1 MAPRRSSY
9 EFQEDEDGHEALQ
22 RAGKALLGAK
32 VGKDQLLR
40 TLRSAAEHLAEAA
53 QSSDS
58 AKLAS
63 RDLAKALGS
72 PQLLQ
77 HKDKEV
83 RLYSALCLCHILR
96 LNAPDTPYSDEQLQS
111 IFELFNSVYS
121 ELEDPASPH
130 FQLCLST
137 LETVSQVKCSL
148 LILDLPTW
156 EELTVSLFT
165 TLMDVVN
172 EENVEM
178 LQGTV
183 LELLRSMVEEA
194 DDLPQAQLD
203 VLLTRLLPPHRA
215 ESPAGHALAAA
226 LLQRTETTVQ
236 PHLQKFLTALLT
248 GARTDSELK
257 GDYHSLFYAIH
268 ETVPQALLPLLP
280 LLRDELEAD
289 GEGAK
294 RAPTVDLVARLFT
307 QHTSGAGI
315 IKEYPAL
322 LEGLLGRA
330 CDKEAEVRRKVLE
343 YAGPLVD
350 ACEGSEARQA
360 AIVRA
365 AVGRLYDV
373 DDGVRKAAV
382 AAVGALLQRRPGLAS
397 SQHTEGRGPVLGCL
411 VARLRDK
418 KMAVRREAAAQ
429 LGSLLRGWVLLAA
442 ESPAHAPPRSVILSI
457 PLVLCNIAVRDTEL
471 GAHIFDTVFRAGVF
485 PPKLPPAET
494 ARWWAAMW
502 RQAGEEH
509 RPMLVRILQGKAA
522 MQRQVQLLVALR
534 GAAKD
539 KRASSLAGAGSSM
552 GAGAAGAPAPSGSL
566 LTAGGGAA
574 GQGADPEARLQGLV
588 HDLAA
593 VLKDVSRPEEG
604 LQKLLEQKDNHIFKG
619 LSTLATLGC
628 PFKDA
633 VAAGKDVMQRVGSK
647 GPAADLTRALVARLT
662 PNLLPPEVL
671 QAAMEAA
678 AQSEEVQHFLV
689 DVAGASPQLLAQSM
703 APLEE
708 MSDADGP
715 LLAECA
721 AKVLARAARPMLAHC
736 AATKQPVPAALSGKL
751 TGMCTEGSPTGVK
764 AAVKALVAVLGPE
777 RAASVAAEL
786 ADKLVAQ
793 LKAPATL
800 RSHARLLAALKGLSM
815 LGRLL
820 PAAFERVADEVLD
833 FVVADLMEADVS
845 RGKPLVPV
853 DPAKT
858 GRKWRHPSP
867 STALKSAA
875 LRTLCQALVPDSSRA
890 QPSQAMIE
898 RAQIVW
904 ELLEQLLDTDA
915 EAEQFQPFAFVFPRS
930 GDAEEQRGAKRRRVE
945 GGGSGSD
952 EEAEEDEELECTDAA
967 WVRYSAVCGLLRLAR
982 TYDSAMPASLYANL
996 ALTFQEPLVET
1007 RRSMT
1012 AKLTRAV
1019 GWLTTKGQSA
1029 QRSAKY
1035 AAVLALMAIDP
1046 EDRNRAAALR
1056 ALRDYVLTRRAAVA
1070 RLSQAQAAAGGGGGN
1085 LLGDMPEFML
1095 PFLIFLLAHHPDYPT
1110 EEALEEFAQADAEER
1125 EELYGQGGTPFTPFA
1140 GMLQFALEALVVPS
1154 DNPTTPSEVARHL
1167 PALLKMLR
1175 SLKFCEDASGEPR
1188 TQEAH
1193 QLCDIAMV
1201 LLRQIALRLTKGKPA
1216 EPGRFPGQVVLP
1228 RMCFRPNMQ
1237 GQGKKSDGSDLPESR
1252 FFSPA
1257 LLQDDLFFRRLQ
1269 LMPGLPAPAKGGGRQ
1284 RGRPAAQQAKR
1295 GKGRKAAAA
1304 AAEEGEDTEM
1314 AEASEGES
1322 VGGTPAPGDAA
1333 DAHGGQ
1339 PGSSARQRKPAAGKR
1354 GRAAAAAE
1362 DEGGDSGAES
1372 AGGATAGGEQE
1383 EQEEQQRLAPRTK
1396 KLGSNGSGKRAAAPR
1411 SRPAG
1416 TPSRQQPRRGTK
1428 AEAAAKLR
1436 DESSEEEEEG
1446 EEEVAPAGSSQET
1459 EAEDEAPRRQR
1470 LHQSEQVQQQRGGR
1484 ATAPAAAGPHGR
1496 NLRADTEDEEWED
1509 DEAAQQEPAQP
1520 PPRAAAK
1527 TARQPAKQQPKQPRK
1542 QPQGVDSP
1550 GQENRAASNA
1560 AATAKRGGG
1569 SKPVAAGKAKAAAA
1583 PAAKGKAAVKPLL
1596 KRARA

>member
-9 EFQEDEDGHEALQ
+9 EFQDDEDSHEALQ

-32 VGKDQLLR
+32 LGKDQLLR
-40 TLRSAAEHLAEAA
+40 TLRSAGEHLAEAA
-53 QSSDS
+53 QSSNS

-83 RLYSALCLCHILR
+83 RLYVALCLCHILR
-96 LNAPDTPYSDEQLQS
+96 LSAPDTPFSDEQLQS

-121 ELEDPASPH
+121 ELDDPASPH

-148 LILDLPTW
+148 LILDLPNW
-156 EELTVSLFT
+156 EELTVSLFS
-165 TLMDVVN
+165 TLLDVVN
-172 EENVEM
+172 EENAE
-178 LQGTV
+178 LLHGTV

-203 VLLTRLLPPHRA
+203 VLLTRLLPAHRT
-215 ESPAGHALAAA
+215 ESPAGHSLAAS
-226 LLQRTETTVQ
+226 LVQRTETTVQ
-236 PHLQKFLTALLT
+236 PYLQKFLTALLT

-294 RAPTVDLVARLFT
+294 RGPTADLVARLFT
-307 QHTSGAGI
+307 QHPSGATI
-315 IKEYPAL
+315 IAEYPAL

-330 CDKEAEVRRKVLE
+330 CDKEAEVRCKVLE
-343 YAGPLVD
+343 HAGPLVD

-360 AIVRA
+360 AIVQA
-365 AVGRLYDV
+365 AVGRLHDV

-382 AAVGALLQRRPGLAS
+382 GAVGALLQRRPALAS
-397 SQHTEGRGPVLGCL
+397 SQHTEGRGQVLGCL

-418 KMAVRREAAAQ
+418 KMTVRREAATQ
-429 LGSLLRGWVLLAA
+429 LGGLLRCWVQLAA
-442 ESPAHAPPRSVILSI
+442 ESPAHAPPRGAILSI

-471 GAHIFDTVFRAGVF
+471 GAHIFDSVFRAGIF
-485 PPKLPPAET
+485 PPKLPPAEA

-522 MQRQVQLLVALR
+522 VQRQVQLVVALR

-552 GAGAAGAPAPSGSL
+552 GAGAAGGPAPSGSL
-566 LTAGGGAA
+566 LTAGGGGGGA
-574 GQGADPEARLQGLV
+574 GQAGDPEARLQSLV
-588 HDLAA
+588 HELAA

-619 LSTLATLGC
+619 LSTLATFGC

-633 VAAGKDVMQRVGSK
+633 VAAGKDVMQRVGSR
-647 GPAADLTRALVARLT
+647 GPAADVTRALVARLT
-662 PNLLPPEVL
+662 PSLLSPEVL

-689 DVAGASPQLLAQSM
+689 DIARASPQLLAQSM
-703 APLEE
+703 AALDA
-708 MSDADGP
+708 MFDADDP

-721 AKVLARAARPMLAHC
+721 AKVLAHAARPMLAHC
-736 AATKQPVPAALSGKL
+736 AASKQPVPKSLPGKL
-751 TGMCTEGSPTGVK
+751 TGMCTEGSPAGVK
-764 AAVKALVAVLGPE
+764 AAVKALVAVLGAE
-777 RAASVAAEL
+777 RAAAMAAEL

-800 RSHARLLAALKGLSM
+800 RTHTRLLAALKGLSM

-820 PAAFERVADEVLD
+820 PATFERVADEVLD
-833 FVVADLMEADVS
+833 FVVADLLEADVS
-845 RGKPLVPV
+845 RGKPLVPE
-853 DPAKT
+853 DASKT

-867 STALKSAA
+867 TTALKSAA

-890 QPSQAMIE
+890 QPTRAMIE

-915 EAEQFQPFAFVFPRS
+915 EAEQFHLFAFVFPRAS
-930 GDAEEQRGAKRRRVE
+930 DAKPQRGPKRRRVE

-952 EEAEEDEELECTDAA
+952 EEAEAEELECTDAA

-982 TYDSAMPASLYANL
+982 SYDSAMPSSLYANL

-1007 RRSMT
+1007 RRAMT
-1012 AKLTRAV
+1012 AKLARAV
-1019 GWLTTKGQSA
+1019 GWLTNRGQSA

-1035 AAVLALMAIDP
+1035 ATVLALMAIDP

-1070 RLSQAQAAAGGGGGN
+1070 RLSQAQAAAGAGGGS
-1085 LLGDMPEFML
+1085 LLGDMPEFLL

-1110 EEALEEFAQADAEER
+1110 EEALQEFAQADPEDR
-1125 EELYGQGGTPFTPFA
+1125 EEVYGPGGTPFTPFA
-1140 GMLQFALEALVVPS
+1140 GMLQFALEALVVPLDS
-1154 DNPTTPSEVARHL
+1154 PTAPSEVARHM

-1175 SLKFCEDASGEPR
+1175 SLKFCDDASAEPR

-1193 QLCDIAMV
+1193 QLCDVAMV
-1201 LLRQIALRLTKGKPA
+1201 LMRQVALRLTKGKPA
-1216 EPGRFPGQVVLP
+1216 EPGRFPGQVLLP
-1228 RMCFRPNMQ
+1228 RMCFRPNME

-1252 FFSPA
+1252 FFSPG
-1257 LLQDDLFFRRLQ
+1257 LYQDDLFLRRLH
-1269 LMPGLPAPAKGGGRQ
+1269 LMPGLPGPAKGGSRH
-1284 RGRPAAQQAKR
+1284 RARPAAQPAKR
-1295 GKGRKAAAA
+1295 GKARKAAAQA
-1304 AAEEGEDTEM
+1304 VEQSEDTQME
-1314 AEASEGES
+1314 EASGDES
-1322 VGGTPAPGDAA
+1322 VGGTPAPQDVA
-1333 DAHGGQ
+1333 DAHAGQ
-1339 PGSSARQRKPAAGKR
+1339 PGSSGRQRKPAAGKR
-1354 GRAAAAAE
+1354 GRAAAAEE
-1362 DEGGDSGAES
+1362 DEEGASGAES
-1372 AGGATAGGEQE
+1372 AGRGTADA
-1383 EQEEQQRLAPRTK
+1383 EEQQLAPPTK
-1396 KLGSNGSGKRAAAPR
+1396 KAGSGGSGKRAVAAR

-1416 TPSRQQPRRGTK
+1416 TPSRQQPRRGSKTD
-1428 AEAAAKLR
+1428 AVGKLR
-1436 DESSEEEEEG
+1436 DEPSEVESET
-1446 EEEVAPAGSSQET
+1446 AGSSQEA
-1459 EAEDEAPRRQR
+1459 EAGEEAPRAQR
-1470 LHQSEQVQQQRGGR
+1470 LQQRQQPVQKQEQRGR
-1484 ATAPAAAGPHGR
+1484 PAAVPQGR
-1496 NLRADTEDEEWED
+1496 NLRADTDDEEWED
-1509 DEAAQQEPAQP
+1509 DEEAQRQEPSKP
-1520 PPRAAAK
+1520 AAVPAAVK
-1527 TARQPAKQQPKQPRK
+1527 QPAKQRAKQPRK
-1542 QPQGVDSP
+1542 QQGHE
-1550 GQENRAASNA
+1550 QENRVLSN
-1560 AATAKRGGG
+1560 
-1569 SKPVAAGKAKAAAA
+1569 AA
-1583 PAAKGKAAVKPLL
+1583 PAAKRGGSSKPATAGKGTASAVKPLL
-1596 KRARA
+1596 KRTRA